1 MRPLEGLRVVDLT
14 RVLSGPFCTMQL
26 GDLGAEVIKVE
37 RPGEG
42 DDTRAFAPPYQ
53 GDEAAYFLSVNR
65 NKKSITLDMKSKA
78 GREVLW
84 RLIEKSDVLV
94 ENFRPGA
101 MDRLGFGYAAVAARR
116 PSMVYCSISG
126 FGNTGLMKDRP
137 GYDVIVQGEAGIQ
150 DITGPADGAPYKV
163 GTSIADLVSGL
174 NGSQAILAALYATK
188 TTGRGQ
194 HVSVSMY
201 EAVASLLS
209 FNASIYFATGQSP
222 KRRGNAH
229 ATIVPYETFEASDGW
244 ISLGVAND
252 ELWKRFCKAVER
264 PDLTDDP
271 AFCQGRRPRPQPRH
285 PGADRQGHHQAAQAR
300 RVAAADGGRG
310 HSERWRQDG
319 RRSLRQRAV
328 EVARHDRR
336 NAACRQRRRC
346 RQDHQES
353 DASFRHTARQLYR
366 AAKARRTHQ
375 RDFDRPAGL
384 QRQRSRGAGA
394 QRDDLASP
402 SLAPLLDHR
411 IGARQQ
417 CWRDRRVPMSWRS

>member
-14 RVLSGPFCTMQL
+14 RVLSGPYCTMQL

-65 NKKSITLDMKSKA
+65 NKKSITLDMKSER

-84 RLIEKSDVLV
+84 RLIDKSDILV

-101 MDRLGFGYAAVAARR
+101 MDRLGFGYAAVSKRR
-116 PSMVYCSISG
+116 PTLVYCSISG

-174 NGSQAILAALYATK
+174 NGSQAILAALYAAK
-188 TTGRGQ
+188 STGRGQ

-201 EAVASLLS
+201 EAVAGLLS
-209 FNASIYFATGQSP
+209 FNASIYFATGESP

-252 ELWKRFCKAVER
+252 ELWKRFCKLVER
-264 PDLTDDP
+264 PELTDDP
-271 AFCQGRRPRPQPRH
+271 RFAKA
-285 PGADRQGHHQAAQAR
+285 ADRVR
-300 RVAAADGGRG
+300 NRDILVPIVKDII
-310 HSERWRQDG
+310 
-319 RRSLRQRAV
+319 RQRTRD
-328 EVARHDRR
+328 EWLPLMD
-336 NAACRQRRRC
+336 AAGIPSGGIRTVGEGC
-346 RQDHQES
+346 ES
-353 DASFRHTARQLYR
+353 ELLQS
-366 AAKARRTHQ
+366 
-375 RDFDRPAGL
+375 RDMIAEMPHA
-384 QRQRSRGAGA
+384 GAGVGIVKNIKNPMHLSA
-394 QRDDLASP
+394 TPLDTYAAPPRLGEHTKEVLTGLLGYSAS
-402 SLAPLLDHR
+402 DVEEM
-411 IGARQQ
+411 ARGEI
-417 CWRDRRVPMSWRS
+417 V